1 MITELD
7 EPAQTVRSTAELVVI
22 TERVDDVALLLGH
35 MIKMGVVEVLDH
47 HLPQHWKQRGLSWGW
62 TAVIWLAYI
71 LTEGDHR
78 KVSVEAY
85 VKGMKQTL
93 SHVTGQAIDPLDFSD
108 DRLAVL
114 LKYLSQPA
122 YWHPIEQEL
131 NERSVQV
138 YDLVVE
144 VIRCDAT
151 TVSAYHEVV
160 DGGLVQFGYSKDDP
174 SRPQIKLMTG
184 AVDPL
189 GMPLATAVVSG
200 ERADDGLYM
209 PVIDRLA
216 AGFKR
221 TGLLFVGACKLSA
234 LETRAQLVEHQHYY
248 QSPLP
253 LPGTTA
259 QQMDDWINQ
268 GVAQAQAGEL
278 QPIGRTA
285 AAEAVVIAQG
295 YEFERPCTA
304 ATEAVAPLQWTERVL
319 VIHSATQAD
328 QQAAG
333 VERRLATAEQQLR
346 ALTPPRGRGQRQIT
360 DDTKLQEAIAK
371 VLKTH
376 RVEGFLTVT
385 YDRQVRQQRKYR
397 GRGRGAA
404 HRPSHVIET
413 VRYQIT
419 AVVRQE
425 DQIAAQKERFG
436 WKAFV
441 TNAPTARL
449 SLAEAVLC
457 YRHEYRIERIFNR
470 LKSRLE
476 IAPLFVKRDDQIQG
490 LIYLLTLGVRVLTVM
505 EFTLR
510 RSLQQDQATLPGL
523 HLENRKKQTDKPTAE
538 RLLKAFDPISLT
550 IIQDAAGNEIRRWLT
565 PLPAV
570 QQDILY
576 RLGRDPD
583 LYWQLEIQ
591 HRSIRLSE

>member
-7 EPAQTVRSTAELVVI
+7 ESAQTVLSTAELVVT

-35 MIKMGVVEVLDH
+35 MIKMGLVEVLDH

-85 VKGMKQTL
+85 VKAMTQTL
-93 SHVTGQAIDPLDFSD
+93 SQVTGQAIDPLEFSD
-108 DRLAVL
+108 DRLAIL
-114 LKYLSQPA
+114 LRYLSQPV

-131 NERSVQV
+131 NARSVQV
-138 YDLVVE
+138 YDLAVE

-160 DGGLVQFGYSKDDP
+160 DGGLVQFGHSKDDP

-184 AVDPL
+184 SLDPL

-200 ERADDGLYM
+200 ERADDGLYG
-209 PVIDRLA
+209 PIIDRLE
-216 AGFKR
+216 GGLNR
-221 TGLLFVGACKLSA
+221 TGLLFVGDCKMSA
-234 LETRAQLVEHQHYY
+234 LETRAHLVEHRHYY
-248 QSPLP
+248 LSPLP
-253 LPGTTA
+253 LTGTTA

-268 GVAQAQAGEL
+268 GVAHAGEL
-278 QPIGRTA
+278 HPILRTTA
-285 AAEAVVIAQG
+285 SEAVVIAHG

-304 ATEAVAPLQWTERVL
+304 ATEAAALQQWTERVL
-319 VIHSATQAD
+319 VIHSPTQAD

-333 VERRLATAEQQLR
+333 LERRLATAEQPLR
-346 ALTPPRGRGQRQIT
+346 ALTPPRGRGQRQMT
-360 DDTKLQEAIAK
+360 DETKLQEAIAQ

-385 YDRQVRQQRKYR
+385 YDRQVRQQRQYV
-397 GRGRGAA
+397 GRGRGAP
-404 HRPSHVIET
+404 HRPNQVIEK
-413 VRYQIT
+413 VRYHIT

-425 DQIAAQKERFG
+425 DPIAAQTERFG

-441 TNAPTARL
+441 TNAPKHRL

-490 LIYLLTLGVRVLTVM
+490 LTYLLTVGVRVLTVM
-505 EFTLR
+505 EFILR

-523 HLENRKKQTDKPTAE
+523 HLENRNKQTNKPTAE
-538 RLLKAFDPISLT
+538 RVLNAFDKISLT

-565 PLPAV
+565 PLSAV
-570 QQDILY
+570 QQDILC
-576 RLGRDPD
+576 RLGLDPE

-591 HRSIRLSE
+591 HRPVRLSE